1 MAEKAGFCAGVKK
14 AVALAL
20 AAAKQGLIYSLGPL
34 AHNEHLIRHLANHGV
49 QQVDDLAEV
58 PEGAT
63 VIIRTHGVRPE
74 VLQAAAERG
83 LNIINATCV
92 FVQKL
97 QQQVADLI
105 EAGQQVV
112 IVGARRHPEV
122 QGVLG
127 WGRDQPFVVQSPE
140 EVSQLQ
146 GLDVTRPVAVVAQTT
161 QQVSILDEI
170 VEKLKELVP
179 VVYIYNTICNATA
192 LRQQAASDLA
202 QKVDAMVV
210 IGSKSSSN
218 TQKLAAICRAA
229 GVRTIEVTDA
239 ENLDAAQLQGLR
251 TVGVTAGASTPDWL
265 IKEVIGKMENEK
277 NLEVQEEQVEVE
289 EVPMEEA
296 IRDFSVGDV
305 VKGTV
310 EHVSDDEALVDIGY
324 KSEGILPRQEVI
336 LAADQT
342 LSTALQVGQ
351 ELEVQIRKMDNKED
365 KVYLSRK
372 ALERQQRW
380 EELEEA
386 FNNGTVLTGTVKDT
400 VKAGMVVDLGG
411 GYDGFMPGS
420 LVDVRYI
427 PDFSV
432 FLNQELRFKIIEMR
446 KENDKVILS
455 RKQVL
460 EEEAQAKKEAV
471 LNSLQPGQIIRGTVK
486 RLTNFGAFVDVGGI
500 DGLVHISEIAW
511 HRIETPDEVLSV
523 GDEIDVKVTEVIPE
537 RERIGLSLRQAQPDP
552 WTQIDKQYQPGDVVE
567 GKVTRLVDFGAFVE
581 LIPGVEGLVHI
592 SQMANYHVKHPSD
605 VVQQGDTVKVKILD
619 INTDAKR
626 VSLSIREAAPRPKRE
641 PQQQAQPQQ
650 DSGTGLTLGD
660 VFGDLFTDMNKDK

>member
-34 AHNEHLIRHLANHGV
+34 AHNEHLIRHLAIHGV
-49 QQVDDLAEV
+49 PQGDDLAEV

-218 TQKLAAICRAA
+218 TQKLAAICRAQVS
-229 GVRTIEVTDA
+229 GLLRLLMLE
-239 ENLDAAQLQGLR
+239 LDAAQLQG
-251 TVGVTAGASTPDWL
+251 G
-265 IKEVIGKMENEK
+265 
-277 NLEVQEEQVEVE
+277 
-289 EVPMEEA
+289 
-296 IRDFSVGDV
+296 
-305 VKGTV
+305 
-310 EHVSDDEALVDIGY
+310 
-324 KSEGILPRQEVI
+324 
-336 LAADQT
+336 
-342 LSTALQVGQ
+342 GQ
-351 ELEVQIRKMDNKED
+351 
-365 KVYLSRK
+365 
-372 ALERQQRW
+372 
-380 EELEEA
+380 
-386 FNNGTVLTGTVKDT
+386 
-400 VKAGMVVDLGG
+400 
-411 GYDGFMPGS
+411 
-420 LVDVRYI
+420 
-427 PDFSV
+427 
-432 FLNQELRFKIIEMR
+432 
-446 KENDKVILS
+446 
-455 RKQVL
+455 
-460 EEEAQAKKEAV
+460 
-471 LNSLQPGQIIRGTVK
+471 
-486 RLTNFGAFVDVGGI
+486 
-500 DGLVHISEIAW
+500 
-511 HRIETPDEVLSV
+511 
-523 GDEIDVKVTEVIPE
+523 
-537 RERIGLSLRQAQPDP
+537 
-552 WTQIDKQYQPGDVVE
+552 
-567 GKVTRLVDFGAFVE
+567 
-581 LIPGVEGLVHI
+581 
-592 SQMANYHVKHPSD
+592 
-605 VVQQGDTVKVKILD
+605 
-619 INTDAKR
+619 
-626 VSLSIREAAPRPKRE
+626 
-641 PQQQAQPQQ
+641 
-650 DSGTGLTLGD
+650 SG
-660 VFGDLFTDMNKDK
+660 